1 MTAPHNPGPYPPPPT
16 AGGPPGYGPAAPP
29 KTKWLVPTL
38 IGVAAVLVLCCGGP
52 VLLGTIVGEEKP
64 DAAGNTA
71 PASASAPASQAAGP
85 PAPAATTTAPPAP
98 TKTEAPPTK
107 QAPKTARVGDTVRAG
122 DFEYTV
128 HSVKCGIARVGTD
141 FLGKDAQGTYCR
153 VDLTAKN
160 VTRKAQSFYADATLT
175 AHDSAGR
182 EYDVDTTAGLYG
194 NNNGK
199 GLRSDVNPGNALRA
213 NVFFDVPKKTKLTK
227 LVFDAGLFTFAEDA
241 EVVL

>member
-1 MTAPHNPGPYPPPPT
+1 MTAPHHSGPHSPPGP
-16 AGGPPGYGPAAPP
+16 AGRSPAAPT
-29 KTKWLVPTL
+29 KIKWLAPVL
-38 IGVAAVLVLCCGGP
+38 IGVAAIIVACGGM
-52 VLLGTIVGEEKP
+52 LLLTALTTDRAP
-64 DAAGNTA
+64 DASRSAA
-71 PASASAPASQAAGP
+71 PAAADTS
-85 PAPAATTTAPPAP
+85 APAATSAPPPATATTTPPPAVTKTQAAP
-98 TKTEAPPTK
+98 TERAPNVAK
-107 QAPKTARVGDTVRAG
+107 VGDTVRAG

-128 HSVKCGIARVGTD
+128 HSVTCGIARVGTD

-160 VTRKAQSFYADATLT
+160 VTRKAQSFYADSTLT

-241 EVVL
+241 EVAL